1 MDSANIMVLFCLFN
15 ENGIFLNKEKK
26 ILRFNSYICRNNVL
40 RDELEVPKDI
50 VVRGLSLTRKWVHW
64 KKSNINKE

>member
-1 MDSANIMVLFCLFN
+1 MDSANIMVLFGLFN

-40 RDELEVPKDI
+40 RDELEVPKDM
-50 VVRGLSLTRKWVHW
+50 
-64 KKSNINKE
+64 

>member
-15 ENGIFLNKEKK
+15 ENSIFLNKEKK

-40 RDELEVPKDI
+40 RDELEVPKDY
-50 VVRGLSLTRKWVHW
+50 VVRSFIIDSEMGALEE
-64 KKSNINKE
+64 I

>member
-1 MDSANIMVLFCLFN
+1 MDSANIMVFFCLFN

-40 RDELEVPKDI
+40 RDELEVPKDM
-50 VVRGLSLTRKWVHW
+50 
-64 KKSNINKE
+64 